1 MWRRIHI
8 LSHIFDILS
17 YMKSLSLSQP
27 HLLIMVGIP
36 GSGKSFFA
44 ERFAT
49 TFHAPYIK
57 YDTIMTIAGQSSHA
71 SDAYT
76 GYMLREL
83 FKTGHTIV
91 FDGPASSR
99 VERTALKDLAASA
112 GYASL
117 FIWVQTDEATAKARF
132 VKTSQ
137 KAGHHASGAQYD
149 SLMREFVAPITKE
162 HSTVVISGKHTYATQ
177 VKAVLKNLT
186 LIKQVARI
194 EKTHEHPVTTT
205 TKRNITIQ

>member
-1 MWRRIHI
+1 
-8 LSHIFDILS
+8 
-17 YMKSLSLSQP
+17 MKSLSLSQP

-44 ERFAT
+44 EKFAA
-49 TFHAPYIK
+49 TFHAPYVK
-57 YDTIMTIAGQSSHA
+57 YDTIMTVAGQNTA
-71 SDAYT
+71 TSDMYA

-99 VERTALKDLAASA
+99 AERTALKDLAASA
-112 GYASL
+112 GYTSL
-117 FIWVQTDEATAKARF
+117 FIWVQTDEATAKSRF
-132 VKTSQ
+132 L
-137 KAGHHASGAQYD
+137 KAGKESG
-149 SLMREFVAPITKE
+149 RRVNEKEFGTLFGGFAAPVQKE

-186 LIKQVARI
+186 LSKQIARTQ
-194 EKTHEHPVTTT
+194 ERAHEHPSSAG
-205 TKRNITIQ
+205 TKRNIILR